1 MTRAIPVIDLEAAEA
16 GDSSQLSAVR
26 AATEDLGAVQVVNHG
41 VPQDLTADLSARMA
55 RLLGLPRAKKA
66 ELATPHPYRGWRQWP
81 DDFGRLELERF
92 NVAQFDDIGHAR
104 AAGLDEAYLGLYA
117 QANMWPQDD
126 PGLRKAAFGY
136 IEASRRLAGRMLRLY
151 ARAQGVPGDTFGLG
165 ALPYLRLTVNDYP
178 TWAYPEAA
186 ADSTSEPEERGV
198 AWTKERETSDEGRRR
213 IMAPRRRAVDSDKL
227 LLLEHADDSAVTVLA
242 QEGDY
247 AGLQVQAPD
256 GDWTPVPVIPGA
268 LQVFSGSLLARW
280 TDGRLRPGRHRVV
293 AGGTVTR
300 RSTAVFVYPALETVV
315 APLAP
320 FRADSGAELVGA
332 VRVWDHVKDRV
343 ADYLAEYGRPEQIA
357 AWRDGQP
364 YVADLAE
371 NSAGR

>member
-1 MTRAIPVIDLEAAEA
+1 MPRAIPVIDLEAAEA
-16 GDSSQLSAVR
+16 GDSSQLRAVR
-26 AATEDLGAVQVVNHG
+26 AATEDLGAVQVINHG
-41 VPQDLTADLSARMA
+41 VPQDLSTDLSARMA
-55 RLLGLPRAKKA
+55 RLLGLPRAEKA
-66 ELATPHPYRGWRQWP
+66 KLASPHPYRGWRQWP

-104 AAGLDEAYLGLYA
+104 AAGLDEEYLGLYG
-117 QANMWPQDD
+117 QANVWPADD
-126 PGLRKAAFGY
+126 PGLRDAAFGY
-136 IEASRRLAGRMLRLY
+136 IEASRRLAGRMLSLY
-151 ARAQGVPGDTFGLG
+151 AWAQGLPGDTFALG
-165 ALPYLRLTVNDYP
+165 NLPHLRLTVNDYP
-178 TWAYPEAA
+178 TWSYPEAT
-186 ADSTSEPEERGV
+186 AD
-198 AWTKERETSDEGRRR
+198 K
-213 IMAPRRRAVDSDKL
+213 DKL

-247 AGLQVQAPD
+247 EGLQIQGP
-256 GDWTPVPVIPGA
+256 GGGWLGVPVIPGA

-280 TDGRLRPGRHRVV
+280 TGGRLRPGRHRVV

-300 RSTAVFVYPALETVV
+300 RSTAVFVYPALEAVV

-320 FRADSGAELVGA
+320 FPAGADAELAGA

-343 ADYLAEYGRPEQIA
+343 ADYLAEYGRPDQIA

-364 YVADLAE
+364 YVAGLAE

>member
-1 MTRAIPVIDLEAAEA
+1 MRAIPVIDLDAAEA
-16 GDSSQLSAVR
+16 GDNSQLTAVR

-41 VPQDLTADLSARMA
+41 VPQDLIVNLGARMT
-55 RLLGLPRAKKA
+55 RLLGLPRVEKAK
-66 ELATPHPYRGWRQWP
+66 LASPHPYRGWRQWP

-104 AAGLDEAYLGLYA
+104 AAGLADEYLGLYA
-117 QANMWPQDD
+117 HANVWPADD
-126 PGLRKAAFGY
+126 PGLREAALAY
-136 IEASRRLAGRMLRLY
+136 IEAARRLAGRMLRLY
-151 ARAQGVPGDTFGLG
+151 ATAQGLPGDTFGLG
-165 ALPYLRLTVNDYP
+165 ELPHLRLTVNDYP
-178 TWAYPEAA
+178 TWAYPEAT
-186 ADSTSEPEERGV
+186 ADSTREPEGRSAAWTEERG
-198 AWTKERETSDEGRRR
+198 TSDEGRRR
-213 IMAPRRRAVDSDKL
+213 FKAPWRQAGNGDKL

-247 AGLQVQAPD
+247 EGLQVQTAG
-256 GDWTPVPVIPGA
+256 GDWIGVPVIPGA

-280 TDGRLRPGRHRVV
+280 TGGQLRPGRHRVV

-320 FRADSGAELVGA
+320 FPAGSGAELVGA

-357 AWRDGQP
+357 AWREGQA
-364 YVADLAE
+364 YVAELAE